1 MLLLAHLATWIAA
14 SALRGTLPSSWSRR
28 AFGALPPVDR
38 HYERPTSAAEE
49 SQEHSSHPHSSSDID
64 IDIDAEADDLDAE
77 DETLARQGCTCR
89 HCKGELTVVGR
100 LKGTPTLRL
109 MSVAAA
115 ILSAA
120 PLLAQWWS
128 TELLQLLREGGRLP
142 SSGIPSSVRKLVDAT
157 AWTLL

>member
-1 MLLLAHLATWIAA
+1 M
-14 SALRGTLPSSWSRR
+14 
-28 AFGALPPVDR
+28 
-38 HYERPTSAAEE
+38 
-49 SQEHSSHPHSSSDID
+49 SSSDVAMD
-64 IDIDAEADDLDAE
+64 TDADDIDAE

-142 SSGIPSSVRKLVDAT
+142 SSGIPSSVRKLVESTSWSPLEIRALV
-157 AWTLL
+157 AMLEGANSNQLSLLDGQYHVGVPPPVVARVPAA